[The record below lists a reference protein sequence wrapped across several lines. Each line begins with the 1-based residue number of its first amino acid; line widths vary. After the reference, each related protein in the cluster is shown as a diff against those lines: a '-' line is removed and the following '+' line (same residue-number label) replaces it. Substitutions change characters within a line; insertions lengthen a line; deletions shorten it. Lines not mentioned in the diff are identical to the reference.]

1 MLSKILYIFIYSST
15 NIYYKIVQSTK
26 KNTQQ
31 DKKDRERV
39 GTWEI
44 TRVLKEDVTDH
55 VTAAAAAK
63 SLQSCPTLGDP

>member
-1 MLSKILYIFIYSST
+1 M
-15 NIYYKIVQSTK
+15 QSTK

>member
-15 NIYYKIVQSTK
+15 NIYYKIVKTTK
-26 KNTQQ
+26 KNTRQ

-39 GTWEI
+39 GTPEI

-55 VTAAAAAK
+55 VTFEQKFK
-63 SLQSCPTLGDP
+63 STVL

>member
-1 MLSKILYIFIYSST
+1 MLNKILYIFIYSST

-55 VTAAAAAK
+55 VTFEQK
-63 SLQSCPTLGDP
+63 LNSTVL